1 MAPGLY
7 HGVIPFEAL
16 AGRDVK
22 PQDVDTIS
30 VSTFRSLRL
39 ENRSMDPNKL
49 LYFAC
54 IVEEGSLKK
63 AAKQLSIS
71 QPALST
77 SMDRFERSLGDKVL
91 DRSPTGVTPTPLG
104 ELLYAH
110 ARLIREELDRA
121 KLRLTDDRNGDGI
134 ITLGTL
140 PSLTSN
146 IVPKA
151 ICAWRETHNAITLR
165 VVEKNQLE
173 LLLSLVRGEVDFI
186 VAQTEYYGLLEGMR
200 QRVLFRDKLYILAR
214 PGHPALMLKEPSWA
228 DLAVF
233 PWVIAMVSR
242 QRTLLEELL
251 SSDGAELPRQLTE
264 CSSVAGIKS
273 LVAGSDCLSML
284 PASALGADV
293 LDGKIVPLDLTNARL
308 NRDIAVLFRAGTKL
322 TDASRSLLSHIEAA
336 GAGLSDEVPVPS
348 PE

>member
-1 MAPGLY
+1 
-7 HGVIPFEAL
+7 
-16 AGRDVK
+16 
-22 PQDVDTIS
+22 
-30 VSTFRSLRL
+30 
-39 ENRSMDPNKL
+39 MDPNKL

-63 AAKQLSIS
+63 AAKQLSLS

-110 ARLIREELDRA
+110 ARLIREELERA
-121 KLRLTDDRNGDGI
+121 RRRLTDDRTGNDI

-140 PSLTSN
+140 PSLMSN

-151 ICAWRETHNAITLR
+151 ICAWRETYDSMTLR

-214 PGHPALMLKEPSWA
+214 PSHPALMPKEPSWS
-228 DLAVF
+228 DLAQF
-233 PWVIAMVSR
+233 PWVIAMISR

-251 SSDGAELPRQLTE
+251 ASDGAELPRQITE

-284 PASALGADV
+284 PASALGTEV
-293 LDGKIVPLDLTNARL
+293 IDGKIVPLDLTNVRL

-322 TDASRSLLSHIEAA
+322 TDASRDLLRHIEAA
-336 GAGLSDEVPVPS
+336 GAGLSGEVSTSMPDIPAGQVPG
-348 PE
+348 PEAGS